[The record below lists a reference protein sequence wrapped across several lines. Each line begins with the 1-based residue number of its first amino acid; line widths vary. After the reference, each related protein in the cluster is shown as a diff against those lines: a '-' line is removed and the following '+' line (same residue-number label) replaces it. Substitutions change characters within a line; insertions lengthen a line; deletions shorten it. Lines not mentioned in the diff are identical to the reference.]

1 MSGMRD
7 SEVRSSGEVGDISD
21 QPTGSVPQDAHSR
34 RTGTVLALDFGERRM
49 GVAVGELELKLAHP
63 LETVHASTDRERLQS
78 IERLVREW
86 RPVALVVG
94 LPAYLDGSEHELSR
108 RCRNFARRLRTRFG
122 IDTFLT
128 DERLTSHAASLALA
142 DAGVRGRRQKDMLDQ
157 VAAQQILEAYFA
169 GCHEAA

>member
-1 MSGMRD
+1 MSEASALSAGPTRD
-7 SEVRSSGEVGDISD
+7 SAA
-21 QPTGSVPQDAHSR
+21 QC
-34 RTGTVLALDFGERRM
+34 TGTVLAFDFGERRV

-63 LETVHASTDRERLQS
+63 LETIRAVSDKERIQA

-94 LPAYLDGSEHELSR
+94 LPSHLDGSEYELSR
-108 RCRNFARRLRTRFG
+108 RCRNFARRLRARFG
-122 IDTFLT
+122 VDTYLT
-128 DERLTSHAASLALA
+128 DERLTSHAAGLALA
-142 DAGVRGRRQKDMLDQ
+142 EAGVRGRRQKDMVDQ

>member
-1 MSGMRD
+1 MS
-7 SEVRSSGEVGDISD
+7 DISD
-21 QPTGSVPQDAHSR
+21 PGGSAPQDAAAP
-34 RTGTVLALDFGERRM
+34 RTGTVLAFDFGERRM

-63 LETVHASTDRERLQS
+63 LETVQAVSDGERLQS

-94 LPAYLDGSEHELSR
+94 LPAHLDGQEHELSR

-122 IDTFLT
+122 IDTYLT
-128 DERLTSHAASLALA
+128 DERLTSHAAALALS
-142 DAGVRGRRQKDMLDQ
+142 DAGVRGRRQKEMLDQ
-157 VAAQQILEAYFA
+157 VAAQQILDTYFS

>member
-7 SEVRSSGEVGDISD
+7 SQVRASSEVSDTSD
-21 QPTGSVPQDAHSR
+21 QTGSVPQDAASL
-34 RTGTVLALDFGERRM
+34 RTGTVLAFDFGERRM

-63 LETVHASTDRERLQS
+63 LETIHAASDGERLQS

-94 LPAYLDGSEHELSR
+94 LPAHLDGREHELSR
-108 RCRNFARRLRTRFG
+108 RCRNFARRLRARFG
-122 IDTFLT
+122 IDTYLT
-128 DERLTSHAASLALA
+128 DERLTSHAAGLALS
-142 DAGVRGRRQKDMLDQ
+142 DAGVRGRRQKDMVDQ
-157 VAAQQILEAYFA
+157 VAAQQILDTYFS

>member
-1 MSGMRD
+1 MSEASALSAGPTRD
-7 SEVRSSGEVGDISD
+7 SAA
-21 QPTGSVPQDAHSR
+21 QC
-34 RTGTVLALDFGERRM
+34 TGTVLAFDFGERRV

-63 LETVHASTDRERLQS
+63 LETIRAVSDKERIQA

-94 LPAYLDGSEHELSR
+94 LPSHLDGSEYELSR
-108 RCRNFARRLRTRFG
+108 RCRNFARRLRARFG
-122 IDTFLT
+122 VDAYLT
-128 DERLTSHAASLALA
+128 DERLTSHAAGLALA
-142 DAGVRGRRQKDMLDQ
+142 EAGVRGRRQKDMVDQ